1 VLKVEDL
8 HIGFDSDSG
17 FVPVVEKVHLQ
28 ISAGQTLALVGESGC
43 GKSLVASAIM
53 RLLPPSGH
61 MNRGIISLDGID
73 LATLDERALQQVR
86 GNRVSMIFQEPM
98 SALNPVFTVGAQVA
112 EALLL
117 HRALDAADAR
127 LQSVGLLATVG
138 IPDPEAR
145 ARSYP
150 HELSGGM
157 RQRVII
163 AMALACDPDLII
175 ADEPTTALDVTIQ
188 AQILDLLHD
197 LQERLGTAI
206 LFISHDFGVV
216 SQMADNIAV
225 MYAGRI
231 VELGSA
237 PDVLETPTHP
247 YTRAL
252 LATTPRLD
260 HSARRL
266 PAIAGR
272 VPSPHERDAG
282 CHFRS
287 RCPDAEL
294 QCSTSYPELIARTG
308 GHLCACHVVNADD

>member
-1 VLKVEDL
+1 MEDL
-8 HIGFDSDSG
+8 HLGFDSGSG
-17 FVPVVEKVHLQ
+17 FVPVVERVHLQ

-53 RLLPPSGH
+53 RLLPPFGR
-61 MNRGIISLDGID
+61 MNQGIISLDGID
-73 LATLDERALQQVR
+73 LASLDEQALRQVR

-117 HRALDAADAR
+117 HRALDTADAR
-127 LQSVGLLATVG
+127 QRAIKLLATVG

-145 ARSYP
+145 ARNYP

-157 RQRVII
+157 RQRVMI
-163 AMALACDPDLII
+163 AMAVACEPDVII

-206 LFISHDFGVV
+206 LFISHDFAVV

-237 PDVLETPTHP
+237 ADVLETPTHP

-260 HSARRL
+260 QSAQRL

-272 VPSPHERDAG
+272 VPSPQERDAG
-282 CHFRS
+282 CHFRA
-287 RCPDAEL
+287 RCPDAEPR
-294 QCSTSYPELIARTG
+294 CRTSYPELIARTG
-308 GHLCACHVVNADD
+308 AHLCACHVASADA